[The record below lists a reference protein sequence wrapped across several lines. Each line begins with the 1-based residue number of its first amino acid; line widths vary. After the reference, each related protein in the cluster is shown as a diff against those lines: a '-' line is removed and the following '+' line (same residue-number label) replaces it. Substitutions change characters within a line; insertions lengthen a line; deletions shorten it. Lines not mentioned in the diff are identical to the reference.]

1 MFFKKKEKKEYY
13 DKENLVPILMV
24 SICTGETVAGF
35 KDKRNKKFNEVM
47 LIRNDNDLKE
57 FMKKYGLEEIPNKDL
72 CFPIF

>member
-1 MFFKKKEKKEYY
+1 MFFKKKEKVELY
-13 DKENLVPILMV
+13 DKENLYPVLMV

-57 FMKKYGLEEIPNKDL
+57 FMKRYGLTEIPKKEY
-72 CFPIF
+72 

>member
-35 KDKRNKKFNEVM
+35 EDKRNKKFNEVM

-57 FMKKYGLEEIPNKDL
+57 FMIKYGLEEIPNKEY
-72 CFPIF
+72 

>member
-57 FMKKYGLEEIPNKDL
+57 FMKKYGLEEIPNKEY
-72 CFPIF
+72 